1 MKGSGVILAVMILTG
16 TAWAQEQ
23 PLRYDFESLRRKV
36 TVSSGGAES
45 VARQGDAARGG
56 DRIMT
61 NWCGRAVVA
70 VTERGSRFEIFAST
84 RVKLATDEPGVLVEL
99 ERGRL
104 KAWFDK
110 LTDVPIERF
119 IKTPGAILAVRG
131 TRYGVEVDGRGET
144 FLNVFEG
151 IVEVRQLGP
160 QAAPPLFVR
169 AGESCAINHG
179 SAPQVG
185 PMHRSESDWDHG
197 RSMSGGG
204 QPGMNGEGMSPGMR
218 DGGMPDGGMRDGG
231 MSGPGSTGH
240 GGSGGSTHHGG
251 E

>member
-1 MKGSGVILAVMILTG
+1 MKGIGTILAAALLTG
-16 TAWAQEQ
+16 TAQGQEQ
-23 PLRYDFESLRRKV
+23 PLRYDFESLRGKV
-36 TVSSGGAES
+36 TVASGGAES

-56 DRIMT
+56 DRVVT
-61 NWCGRAVVA
+61 NWRGRAVVA
-70 VTERGSRFEIFAST
+70 VAERGSRFEIFAST

-110 LTDVPIERF
+110 LTDVPVERF

-131 TRYGVEVDGRGET
+131 TRYGVEVNGRGET
-144 FLNVFEG
+144 VLNVFEG

-185 PMHRSESDWDHG
+185 PMHRTESDWDHG
-197 RSMSGGG
+197 RSMGGGG
-204 QPGMNGEGMSPGMR
+204 QPGMSGEGMSPGMR
-218 DGGMPDGGMRDGG
+218 DGGM
-231 MSGPGSTGH
+231 SQPGSMGPS
-240 GGSGGSTHHGG
+240 GSGSTPHHGG
-251 E
+251 H

>member
-1 MKGSGVILAVMILTG
+1 
-16 TAWAQEQ
+16 
-23 PLRYDFESLRRKV
+23 V

-56 DRIMT
+56 DLVMT
-61 NWCGRAVVA
+61 NWRGRAVVA

-84 RVKLATDEPGVLVEL
+84 RVKLASDEPGVLVEL

-131 TRYGVEVDGRGET
+131 TRYGVEVDSRGET
-144 FLNVFEG
+144 ILNVFEG

-179 SAPQVG
+179 AMPQVG

-204 QPGMNGEGMSPGMR
+204 QPGMSGDGMAP
-218 DGGMPDGGMRDGG
+218 GMRDGG
-231 MSGPGSTGH
+231 MSGPSSTPH
-240 GGSGGSTHHGG
+240 GGSGSSTHHGG

>member
-1 MKGSGVILAVMILTG
+1 MKSSGAILAVMMLTG

-23 PLRYDFESLRRKV
+23 PLRYDFESLRGKV

-56 DRIMT
+56 DLVMT
-61 NWCGRAVVA
+61 NWRGRAVVA

-84 RVKLATDEPGVLVEL
+84 RVKLASDEPGVLVEL

-131 TRYGVEVDGRGET
+131 TRYGVEVDSRGET
-144 FLNVFEG
+144 ILNVFEG

-179 SAPQVG
+179 AMPQVG

-204 QPGMNGEGMSPGMR
+204 QPGMSGDGMAP
-218 DGGMPDGGMRDGG
+218 GMRDGG
-231 MSGPGSTGH
+231 MSGPSSTPH
-240 GGSGGSTHHGG
+240 GGSGSSTHHGG

>member
-1 MKGSGVILAVMILTG
+1 MKGIGTILTAMLLTG
-16 TAWAQEQ
+16 TAQAQE
-23 PLRYDFESLRRKV
+23 PLRYDFESLRGKV
-36 TVSSGGAES
+36 TVSSGGAENL
-45 VARQGDAARGG
+45 ARQGDAAQGG
-56 DRIMT
+56 DRVVT
-61 NWCGRAVVA
+61 NWRGRAVVA

-131 TRYGVEVDGRGET
+131 TRYGVEVNGRGET
-144 FLNVFEG
+144 VLNVFEG

-185 PMHRSESDWDHG
+185 PMHRTESDWDHG
-197 RSMSGGG
+197 RSMGGGG
-204 QPGMNGEGMSPGMR
+204 QPGMGGEGMSPGMR
-218 DGGMPDGGMRDGG
+218 DGGM
-231 MSGPGSTGH
+231 SQPGSTGPA
-240 GGSGGSTHHGG
+240 GSGSTPHHGG
-251 E
+251 H